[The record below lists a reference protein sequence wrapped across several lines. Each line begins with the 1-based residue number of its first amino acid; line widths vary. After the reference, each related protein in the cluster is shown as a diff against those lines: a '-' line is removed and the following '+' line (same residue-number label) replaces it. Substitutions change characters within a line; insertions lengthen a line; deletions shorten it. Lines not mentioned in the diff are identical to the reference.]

1 VAAVRHAPTLSAPA
15 GQRSASI
22 GGVTAQAPTRL
33 IVELPGLS
41 VAALTWGPDDGP
53 LALVLHGFPDT
64 AWTWRHVGPRLAG
77 AGWRVVA
84 PFSRGYAPS
93 GLPADGSYQ
102 LGALVHDVVGLHA
115 ALRPKGDPLLIGHDW
130 GAMTAYSVSAFA
142 PDLFP
147 RIVAM
152 SVPPLPTLQRVFR
165 GPGATRLGLRQARC
179 SWYIAANQIPGLSER
194 AFRPLVRRLWADWS
208 PGYDAEDDLQHVAA
222 ALPDVARRRAAIS
235 YYRAMAQPWR
245 RSARYA
251 AEQASF
257 LAAPSVPTLYLHGD
271 RDGALLPDVGA
282 EVGADLAPGSRAM
295 MVAGAGHFLQLEQP
309 STVAEAI
316 LRFAPSKGTAS

>member
-1 VAAVRHAPTLSAPA
+1 
-15 GQRSASI
+15 
-22 GGVTAQAPTRL
+22 VTAAPPRRL

-41 VAALTWGPDDGP
+41 VAALTWGPDDGS
-53 LALVLHGFPDT
+53 LALLLHGFPDT
-64 AWTWRHVGPRLAG
+64 AWTWRHVGPRLAAG
-77 AGWRVVA
+77 GWRVVA
-84 PFSRGYAPS
+84 PFSRGYAPT

-115 ALRPKGDPLLIGHDW
+115 ALAASGDALLVGHDW

-165 GPGATRLGLRQARC
+165 GPGAARLGLRQARN
-179 SWYIAANQIPGLSER
+179 SWYIAANQVPGLSER
-194 AFRPLVRRLWADWS
+194 AFWPLVRRLWADWS
-208 PGYDAEDDLQHVAA
+208 PGYDAEVDLRHLAA
-222 ALPDVARRRAAIS
+222 ALPNIARRRAAIS

-245 RSARYA
+245 RSSGYA
-251 AEQASF
+251 AEQATF
-257 LAAPSVPTLYLHGD
+257 LAAPCVPTLYMHGD
-271 RDGALLPDVGA
+271 RDGALLPEAGR
-282 EVGADLAPGSRAM
+282 EVAADLAPGSKAM
-295 MVAGAGHFLQLEQP
+295 MVAAAGHFLHLEQP